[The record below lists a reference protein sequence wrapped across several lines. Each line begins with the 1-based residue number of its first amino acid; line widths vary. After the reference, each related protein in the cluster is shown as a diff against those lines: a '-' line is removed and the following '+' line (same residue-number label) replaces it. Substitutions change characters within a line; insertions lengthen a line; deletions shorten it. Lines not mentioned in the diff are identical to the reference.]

1 MKNKLLFTLIGVLF
15 ITNLKSQDW
24 VSINSDF
31 SDMVFLNDNIGFAV
45 GSNGLFQKT
54 TDGGVTWSNQSTGYT
69 NSLTSIF
76 PIDADH
82 IYAVGIDSLI
92 IYSENGG
99 SSWTKQS
106 GNIHTSLYDVFFVN
120 PMVGFVCGAYNTLLK
135 TIDGGLNWT
144 PLNITITS
152 NFKSIY
158 FLNCDTGFVGS
169 SGKIFKTI
177 DGGNSWNV
185 QFLGT
190 NPNAIIND
198 FLFINSQVGYLA
210 ADFGVMKTID
220 GGSNWTLLNTTTLNA
235 KKIYFPESSV
245 GYICGSKIYKS
256 IDGGDTWNQMS
267 LDSTETIYAMG
278 FPSSTP
284 FYAVGSTGSSFY
296 SSDNGNSW
304 HFITKNVKGDFND
317 IFQLNEN
324 SLFVVGTYG
333 SGDGTFSKS
342 LDGGAT
348 WYSKVFDKQLFS
360 VYFIDMNIGYI
371 GGEEGAIYKTV
382 DGGLTW
388 SYFQYTNV
396 GIPPINNIYF
406 KDSNHG
412 FLTGTFGHLA
422 RTNDGGSSWI
432 PIITNTNK
440 NLNEIYFT
448 SNNIGFVAGDGGL
461 LLKTVD
467 GGLNWLPVT
476 LNSSLSCISI
486 HFSDLTHG
494 FITGGANLRT
504 TDGGLTWTNVA
515 NFFPLYTV
523 PSSVYMIDQNIG
535 YITTWGTLPTKGR
548 IYKTI
553 DGGITWTEQ
562 LFIGSYFKKLSFY
575 NNTGYAVGSGN
586 LIFKNNNGG
595 GQIGINNFTNIS
607 QIKIYPNPATS
618 TIHVECPMN
627 GVQIE
632 VSIFTVSGIELAKYQ
647 LTDSIQSLNIS
658 NLPSGLYFVRTDDGV
673 NRSIG
678 KFVKN

>member
-69 NSLTSIF
+69 NTLTSIF

-99 SSWTKQS
+99 SSWTRQS
-106 GNIHTSLYDVFFVN
+106 GNIHTSLYDVYFVN

-342 LDGGAT
+342 LDGGVT
-348 WYSKVFDKQLFS
+348 WYSKIFDKQLFS

-388 SYFQYTNV
+388 SYYQYTNV

-586 LIFKNNNGG
+586 LIFKNTNGG

-658 NLPSGLYFVRTDDGV
+658 NLPSGLYIVRTDDGV
-673 NRSIG
+673 NRTIG